1 MIRPLTR
8 AFSWVVL
15 HIILMSD
22 YNTTML
28 RHNLDN
34 CCESLNGAMQWHI
47 KFADIP
53 ELALD
58 MQRRDIEHVLSTLKE
73 AYRYI
78 KDVSEEEQ
86 RQGTSSQ
93 VSRVFAVS
101 S

>member
-1 MIRPLTR
+1 M
-8 AFSWVVL
+8 
-15 HIILMSD
+15 
-22 YNTTML
+22 
-28 RHNLDN
+28 
-34 CCESLNGAMQWHI
+34 
-47 KFADIP
+47 KFADLP
-53 ELALD
+53 ELASD

-78 KDVSEEEQ
+78 EDVSEEEQ